1 MHKLAKAVLLI
12 FVFSTSFV
20 FASRIDQGSTADGS
34 AFASGGG
41 QCQNSSNDPSDPG
54 GTGGA
59 PCLRWFPNGG
69 SSGLIGAINAADS
82 SGSFSPV
89 TDIYQFGSAATVT
102 FTPSSPFADYGVAN
116 CGLTTSGN
124 SNINIF
130 SAGGGAHVPCVDL
143 TANASG
149 VDPDFVVTQDISG
162 NDVFTYTGN
171 TLQSIVFYVKY
182 DSGTAGGTFSATQSA
197 TAPEPAS
204 AMLFVT
210 GLGSLLTFRRR
221 RA

>member
-12 FVFSTSFV
+12 VVFSTSFV
-20 FASRIDQGSTADGS
+20 FASRSDQGSTADGS
-34 AFASGGG
+34 AFATGGG
-41 QCQNSSNDPSDPG
+41 QCQDG
-54 GTGGA
+54 TTTGGA
-59 PCLRWFPNGG
+59 PCLRWVPNGQA
-69 SSGLIGAINAADS
+69 SGLVGAINAA
-82 SGSFSPV
+82 SGSGPFLAV
-89 TDIYQFGSAATVT
+89 TDIYQFSSGSTVT
-102 FTPSSPFADYGVAN
+102 FTPSSLFDLDSADFGVAN
-116 CGLTTSGN
+116 CGLTTSSN
-124 SNINIF
+124 SNINVL
-130 SAGGGAHVPCVDL
+130 SAGGGAHVPCVNL
-143 TANASG
+143 TADAG
-149 VDPDFVVTQDISG
+149 GADPDFVVTQDSSG

-182 DSGTAGGTFSATQSA
+182 DSGAAEGTFSATQST